1 MNVDLHGINLW
12 YINFIQNIKSTCE
25 TKYSNRQVS
34 QTYLFLRLAISV
46 FKYESNFRDI
56 NWPWLWRQDCLVPIP
71 DRRSWNEVF
80 ST

>member
-56 NWPWLWRQDCLVPIP
+56 N
-71 DRRSWNEVF
+71 
-80 ST
+80 